1 MGESLSLAGWDQVS
15 LLQHGLV
22 GSGRCE
28 DNNVWASSWEV
39 REPTASDRAHGA
51 GVLQVMGSEAGR
63 DAAGDGSADQGRAG
77 GLAEPGRLTGGDHT
91 HDALVAHGDI
101 QYSLAAQRH
110 TANVLAGV
118 GHRANILAGTGH
130 TAGWLAQQGH
140 MGGTTGVLA
149 AQGRATESRAGRL
162 AGTGHIASRL
172 AAHRAGGVTHDGVR
186 LGGVGTKD
194 RAGLEA
200 PSPGCLL
207 YLGRGILAMRHQV
220 SFSWLPAVFPPP
232 PPEGLFLEPPAA
244 VTQFRKLPQLEADG
258 DPVAWD
264 F

>member
-1 MGESLSLAGWDQVS
+1 MGESLSLAGWDQAA
-15 LLQHGLV
+15 LLPHNLI

-28 DNNVWASSWEV
+28 EDDVWAALWEV
-39 REPTASDRAHGA
+39 REPAASDPPHRG

-149 AQGRATESRAGRL
+149 AQGRATESRAGRKC
-162 AGTGHIASRL
+162 TRL
-172 AAHRAGGVTHDGVR
+172 
-186 LGGVGTKD
+186 
-194 RAGLEA
+194 
-200 PSPGCLL
+200 S
-207 YLGRGILAMRHQV
+207 
-220 SFSWLPAVFPPP
+220 
-232 PPEGLFLEPPAA
+232 
-244 VTQFRKLPQLEADG
+244 
-258 DPVAWD
+258 
-264 F
+264 